1 MIPMGNFVKNKM
13 KFFRVRAV
21 LDLSK
26 SFKYS
31 KNIPTLNLRGES
43 CD

>member
-1 MIPMGNFVKNKM
+1 MIPMGNIVQTS
-13 KFFRVRAV
+13 RETVVPRAV

-31 KNIPTLNLRGES
+31 KNIPNLNLRGRVL
-43 CD
+43 